1 MTNSHNYSKL
11 IQKMKTSA
19 KSIAILLFL
28 NLCVSSIYAQM
39 KEEIRNVSN
48 FKGIRISSGIDLY
61 VKQGST
67 ESVRVVAD
75 EERMSKIKTEKE
87 GDVLKIYAGTEKGW
101 FNFEWGW
108 NNKKSAKVYVTV
120 KDLNSISATGGSD
133 VFSEGKLD
141 LIKLDLKATGGSD
154 IKLEL
159 DTDELIC
166 ATTGGSDVTLSGTA
180 TVFKASATGGSD
192 LKAKNLRTN
201 YCSVSSTGGS
211 DAHVWAEKEISIS
224 ATGGSDVYHK
234 GGARVVKSS
243 ATGGSDVHQQ

>member
-1 MTNSHNYSKL
+1 
-11 IQKMKTSA
+11 MKILT
-19 KSIAILLFL
+19 KSIAILLL
-28 NLCVSSIYAQM
+28 LSLCVSSIYAQI

-48 FKGIRISSGIDLY
+48 FKGIRITSGIDLY

-75 EERMSKIKTEKE
+75 EDKMSKVKTEKE

-101 FNFEWGW
+101 FNFEFNW
-108 NNKKSAKVYVTV
+108 NNKKKSTKVYVTV

-141 LIKLDLKATGGSD
+141 LIKLDIKATGGSD
-154 IKLEL
+154 IKLDL
-159 DTDELIC
+159 DTDELTC
-166 ATTGGSDVTLSGTA
+166 ETTGGSDVTLSGTA

-201 YCSVSSTGGS
+201 FCNVSSTGGS
-211 DAHVWAEKEISIS
+211 DAYVWAEKEISIS

-243 ATGGSDVHQQ
+243 ASGGSDVHQQ